1 MVIFRNRGSMSAS
14 LPSSASAGWEG
25 QLDVDAYDRA
35 REAAPSWD
43 VYYLEREWR
52 EWLGENEIEPKH
64 PTRHFVKFCLSWY
77 EKRGRA

>member
-1 MVIFRNRGSMSAS
+1 MVIFRNRGSMGAS
-14 LPSSASAGWEG
+14 LPSSAGWEG
-25 QLDVDAYDRA
+25 QLDADAHDLA

-52 EWLGENEIEPKH
+52 QWLGENEIEPKH
-64 PTRHFVKFCLSWY
+64 ATRHFVKFCRTWY